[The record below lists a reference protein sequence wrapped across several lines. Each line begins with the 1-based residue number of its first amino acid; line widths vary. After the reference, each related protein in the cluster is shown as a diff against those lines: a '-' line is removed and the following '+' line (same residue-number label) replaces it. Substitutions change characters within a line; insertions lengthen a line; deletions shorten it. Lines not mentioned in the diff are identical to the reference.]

1 MFQAFSCMSRRLAQ
15 WVCASAYKDWNA
27 LVLEQSHNSKTA
39 RHDLQLAFTSEFHG
53 IHPFIFRNQGSSE
66 PRCSIA
72 LPHDF
77 WTQANGLYRLTACE
91 KSPNLKIITSLH
103 RLNIRTVFD
112 EALNTVADVL
122 PNTPRI
128 EVARWR
134 RLACALAFRMDFK
147 GMCVVFEP

>member
-1 MFQAFSCMSRRLAQ
+1 MFHAFSCMLRRLAQ

-27 LVLEQSHNSKTA
+27 QVLEQSNNSKTA
-39 RHDLQLAFTSEFHG
+39 RHDRQLAFTSEFHG
-53 IHPFIFRNQGSSE
+53 IHPFIFRNQGSSQ
-66 PRCSIA
+66 PSCSIA

-77 WTQANGLYRLTACE
+77 WTQANGLYRPTACDN
-91 KSPNLKIITSLH
+91 SSNLISTTSLH

-122 PNTPRI
+122 PNKPRI

-134 RLACALAFRMDFK
+134 SHACALALRMIF
-147 GMCVVFEP
+147 

>member
-1 MFQAFSCMSRRLAQ
+1 MFHAFSCMSRRLAQ
-15 WVCASAYKDWNA
+15 WVCASAYKDWNVQ
-27 LVLEQSHNSKTA
+27 VLEQSNNSKTA
-39 RHDLQLAFTSEFHG
+39 RHDRQLAFTSEFHG
-53 IHPFIFRNQGSSE
+53 IHPFTFRNQGSSE

-77 WTQANGLYRLTACE
+77 WTKANGLYRPRAGD
-91 KSPNLKIITSLH
+91 KSSNLISITSLH
-103 RLNIRTVFD
+103 RLNTRTVLD

-134 RLACALAFRMDFK
+134 SPARVLALRMIFNECA
-147 GMCVVFEP
+147 

>member
-1 MFQAFSCMSRRLAQ
+1 MFHAFSCMSWRLAQ

-27 LVLEQSHNSKTA
+27 KVLEQSNNSKTA
-39 RHDLQLAFTSEFHG
+39 RHDRQLAFTSAFHR
-53 IHPFIFRNQGSSE
+53 INPFIFRNQASSE

-77 WTQANGLYRLTACE
+77 WTQANGLYRLTACD
-91 KSPNLKIITSLH
+91 KSTNLISITSLN
-103 RLNIRTVFD
+103 RLNTRTVID
-112 EALNTVADVL
+112 EALNTVAHVL

-134 RLACALAFRMDFK
+134 SHARAMALRMIF
-147 GMCVVFEP
+147 